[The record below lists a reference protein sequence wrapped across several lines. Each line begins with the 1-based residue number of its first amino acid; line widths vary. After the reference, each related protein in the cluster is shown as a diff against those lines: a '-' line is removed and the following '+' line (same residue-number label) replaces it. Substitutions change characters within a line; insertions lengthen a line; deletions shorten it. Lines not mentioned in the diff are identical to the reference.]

1 MGCYRATRKEAN
13 VKTLGRFFAI
23 LLLGL
28 SLQYIGA
35 KLNTIAVRANGG
47 KMPVLVLNEKMMMEL
62 LGDPNHAAMDKATR
76 YPALC
81 DIVLV
86 PFVMDFQLHNDMMS
100 IGDVLLFVGAVAMVS
115 LYLFPLFV
123 LARKIKRAF

>member
-1 MGCYRATRKEAN
+1 

-35 KLNTIAVRANGG
+35 KLNHIAVTANGG
-47 KMPVLVLNEKMMMEL
+47 KMPVLVLNEKL
-62 LGDPNHAAMDKATR
+62 LVDIMADDDHKPMDKNTR
-76 YPALC
+76 YPVLC
-81 DIVLV
+81 DYILV
-86 PFVMDFQLHNDMMS
+86 PFIYDFELHKDMMS
-100 IGDVLLFVGAVAMVS
+100 VGDVLLFTGSMTMVS